1 MKTMKNLFVIGLT
14 SVICA
19 SFAACGSDDEPEIK
33 LPTIFEGKSIAQCE
47 WGNNGYIE
55 KSVYNYDNGKLIS
68 YSEFE
73 ISGNETYEDK
83 NTIEYSGNQ
92 VKISW
97 KDGSDSEICT
107 YTLNESGF
115 AISALLVTKEEDDV
129 WDTNYTFEY
138 DANGYLT
145 KITERSSDETNS
157 VVIKW
162 VDGDALSYSK
172 NSLNYVYTYNSDLNK
187 GGILPPDNA
196 WLDMDAE
203 LSIAYYAGILGR
215 PTKHLI
221 ASQEQ
226 GSTETYEYT
235 LDSEGY
241 VKSCTSNE
249 NNSSYTYNYTFK

>member
-33 LPTIFEGKSIAQCE
+33 LPTIFEGKRIAQYE
-47 WGNNGYIE
+47 WTNNGYTE
-55 KSVYNYDNGKLIS
+55 KSIFSYDNGKLIS

-73 ISGNETYEDK
+73 ISDSESYEDK
-83 NTIEYSGNQ
+83 NTVEYSGNQ

-115 AISALLVTKEEDDV
+115 AITALLVTKEEGDT
-129 WDTNYTFEY
+129 WNTNYTFEY
-138 DANGYLT
+138 DASGYLT

-162 VDGDALSYSK
+162 VDGDAVSYSK
-172 NSLNYVYTYNSDLNK
+172 NNLNYVYTYNTDLNK

-196 WLDMDAE
+196 WLDMEAE
-203 LSIAYYAGILGR
+203 LFIAYYAGILGR

-221 ASQEQ
+221 VSQEEN
-226 GSTETYEYT
+226 GTENEYI

-241 VKSCTSNE
+241 VKSCTSKDNH
-249 NNSSYTYNYTFK
+249 SSYTYNYTFK

>member
-33 LPTIFEGKSIAQCE
+33 LPTIFEGKRIAQCE

-55 KSVYNYDNGKLIS
+55 KSVFNYDNGKLIS

-73 ISGNETYEDK
+73 ISSNETYEDK
-83 NTIEYSGNQ
+83 STIEYSGNQ

-97 KDGSDSEICT
+97 KDGNDSEICT

-115 AISALLVTKEEDDV
+115 ATSALLVTKEEGDV
-129 WDTNYTFEY
+129 WNTNYTFEY
-138 DANGYLT
+138 DANGYLS
-145 KITERSSDETNS
+145 KITERSDDETTS

-172 NSLNYVYTYNSDLNK
+172 NSLNYVYTYKSDLNK

-241 VKSCTSNE
+241 VKSCTSNVH
-249 NNSSYTYNYTFK
+249 NSFHTYNYTFK